1 MRVRFCPICGTTF
14 APFEFTVENDKD
26 FVHKDSCRMYD
37 QRYWFRE
44 FSTVDELSQ
53 YHTDL
58 EQALETLAKNKEH
71 LLDILNTERKD

>member
-1 MRVRFCPICGTTF
+1 M
-14 APFEFTVENDKD
+14 N
-26 FVHKDSCRMYD
+26 D